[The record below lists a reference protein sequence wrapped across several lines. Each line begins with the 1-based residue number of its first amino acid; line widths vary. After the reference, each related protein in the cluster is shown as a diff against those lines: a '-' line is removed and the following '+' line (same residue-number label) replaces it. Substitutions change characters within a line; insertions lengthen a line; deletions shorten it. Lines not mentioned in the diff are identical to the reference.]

1 MENATR
7 QLQEVNRQGERGTVP
22 NRRKRVFM
30 KNKQWYFLTRNGL
43 EHGPYQNLTEAKKEL
58 ALFLRRSGV
67 VRFTV

>member
-1 MENATR
+1 MELVTR
-7 QLQEVNRQGERGTVP
+7 QLRMINRQGEHGVVP
-22 NRRKRVFM
+22 PRKKRVFM
-30 KNKQWYFLTRNGL
+30 KNKQWYFLTRNAL